1 MSSFF
6 KYGAQVMALSELSM
20 TIRPSFTYRSIG
32 TKEVNF
38 ILVAPLG
45 VSNLAGKVLALD
57 SGSPETS
64 SRRC

>member
-1 MSSFF
+1 M
-6 KYGAQVMALSELSM
+6 VLSELSM

-45 VSNLAGKVLALD
+45 VCNLAGKVLVLD

>member
-1 MSSFF
+1 
-6 KYGAQVMALSELSM
+6 MALSELSM

-57 SGSPETS
+57 SGSPDTS